1 MQMEALSLQLSGQ
14 RTSVFWPEV
23 LYILKMILQKCK
35 ISLHLRFTADL
46 HIVLY
51 YSLLRFLA
59 QVMFIW
65 IRTN

>member
-35 ISLHLRFTADL
+35 ISLHLPLTGKFDKS
-46 HIVLY
+46 LY
-51 YSLLRFLA
+51 INTLQLLARL
-59 QVMFIW
+59 MFIRM
-65 IRTN
+65 RTN